1 MLTHDAVAGWSKARH
16 QFDLARHSEWGA
28 VSRRDAKAT
37 GSWGEG
43 TPQDASMSGAWDEV
57 PWRDQQRGSAW
68 EWATDLDAA
77 TGSRW
82 DTVAPKDMSMLSAW
96 DRSIRARDTRLRLIY
111 NPRPAWRDTTVEQVW
126 NRCDE
131 FGPRFDAAAARA
143 ASLYVPTPG
152 LVDFSFGGARYVPG
166 GAGVV
171 FFEFSYQAPHHAI
184 QPVDSGAVVRFT
196 PARIVDAMRTLP
208 WGWGTPTDPKP
219 TGIVY
224 PDYPGPVIVIDPPQE
239 PDILETYMIA
249 NTVTLVDVATGTP
262 LDASSIDIGL
272 DIDSFAWTFSA
283 ELFGRTSLNLVKQ
296 DAAGPKTVEL
306 TINGW
311 VWRFLV
317 ERYSGS
323 GKHGSERYSISGSS
337 RTQLLAAPYAPA
349 RSGMNTAA
357 LNARNVVDDQLE
369 FTGFTANW
377 DAVAMGPPDWSL
389 PAGAFSYSEMTPM
402 EVVHRLA
409 EVAGGIV
416 RPSLAGDSFT
426 ILPRYRE
433 ATWYWHQAVPDCIV
447 PAEIVAEW
455 GSEWSPQT
463 AWNFVY
469 VSGINYG
476 VSVQVRRA
484 GTAGDEPAPDV
495 MEEWMTGTDPARTRG
510 ICELSKGGNQ
520 AIETRRI
527 PLFENGGS
535 APGLVQPGM
544 LVEFRDPGDIWR
556 GLCLGVS
563 IRAEGIGAAK
573 VWQTLK
579 IERHYDEGSS

>member
-1 MLTHDAVAGWSKARH
+1 MLTHETTAGWQPARRLGDPARASGWNVMAKRDVAASTPWGVAA
-16 QFDLARHSEWGA
+16 DLEQ
-28 VSRRDAKAT
+28 DNT
-37 GSWGEG
+37 GSWNASAVVDEQAQTAWGEG
-43 TPQDASMSGAWDEV
+43 DAEDCAA
-57 PWRDQQRGSAW
+57 GSQ
-68 EWATDLDAA
+68 
-77 TGSRW
+77 W
-82 DTVAPKDMSMLSAW
+82 DTVAQKDLAQSLSW
-96 DRSIRARDTRLRLIY
+96 DRSIKPQDVRLRLIY
-111 NPRPAWRDTTVEQVW
+111 RPQPAHHDATASQGWFH
-126 NRCDE
+126 CDE
-131 FGPRFDAAAARA
+131 FGPRYDADAVRA
-143 ASLYVPTPG
+143 ASLYIPVG
-152 LVDFSFGGARYVPG
+152 GVVDFSLAGKRYIPSTS
-166 GAGVV
+166 ASV
-171 FFEFSYQAPHHAI
+171 FFDFRYTPAAHAI
-184 QPVDSGAVVRFT
+184 QPVDGGAVVRFT
-196 PARIVDAMRTLP
+196 PARILDEMRSLP
-208 WGWGTPTDPKP
+208 WGWGTPTDPVP

-224 PDYPGPVIVIDPPQE
+224 PDYPGPVVVIDPPQE

-249 NTVTLVDVATGTP
+249 NTVTLVDMATGTP
-262 LDASSIDIGL
+262 LAFVSVDIGL

-296 DAAGPKTVEL
+296 DANGPKTVEL

-323 GKHGSERYSISGSS
+323 GKHGSERYTISGSS
-337 RTQLLAAPYAPA
+337 RTQLLAAPYAPG

-357 LNARNVVDDQLE
+357 LTARNVVDDQLE

-377 DAVAMGPPDWSL
+377 DTVAMGPPDWTL

-402 EVVHRLA
+402 EVIHRLA

-433 ATWYWHQAVPDCIV
+433 ATWNWGEAVADCIV

-469 VSGINYG
+469 VSGISYG

-510 ICELSKGGNQ
+510 VCELSKGGNQ

-544 LVEFRDPGDIWR
+544 LVEFRDADETWR
-556 GLCLGVS
+556 GLCLGVN
-563 IRAEGIGAAK
+563 IRAEGAGASK

-579 IERHYDEGSS
+579 IERHYEESSS

>member
-1 MLTHDAVAGWSKARH
+1 M
-16 QFDLARHSEWGA
+16 
-28 VSRRDAKAT
+28 
-37 GSWGEG
+37 
-43 TPQDASMSGAWDEV
+43 
-57 PWRDQQRGSAW
+57 
-68 EWATDLDAA
+68 
-77 TGSRW
+77 
-82 DTVAPKDMSMLSAW
+82 
-96 DRSIRARDTRLRLIY
+96 IY
-111 NPRPAWRDTTVEQVW
+111 SPRPTWRDTSSGQGW

-131 FGPRFDAAAARA
+131 FGPRLDAAAELA
-143 ASLYVPTPG
+143 ASLYVPSTIAE
-152 LVDFSFGGARYVPG
+152 FSFGGARYVPSTSPL
-166 GAGVV
+166 V
-171 FFEFSYQAPHHAI
+171 FFDFSYTAPRHAI

-196 PARIVDAMRTLP
+196 PARVLDAMRTMP

-296 DAAGPKTVEL
+296 DAGGPKTVEL

-323 GKHGSERYSISGSS
+323 GKLGGERYTISGSS

-377 DAVAMGPPDWSL
+377 DTVAMGPPDWSL

-416 RPSLAGDSFT
+416 RPSLAGDSVT

-544 LVEFRDPGDIWR
+544 LVEFRDPGDTWR